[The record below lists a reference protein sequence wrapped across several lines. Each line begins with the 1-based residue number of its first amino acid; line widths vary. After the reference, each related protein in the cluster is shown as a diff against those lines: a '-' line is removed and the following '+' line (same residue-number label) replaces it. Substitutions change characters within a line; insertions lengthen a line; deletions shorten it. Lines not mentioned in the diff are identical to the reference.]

1 MIKLQNVN
9 FRYKNGKDVLKDIN
23 LEIKEGEFVSII
35 GKNGSGKSTM
45 AKLISGLEKPNKGQV
60 LVDEINTANK
70 KSFLDIRR
78 KVGIVFQN
86 PENQILFNNVF
97 DDIAF
102 TMKNLK
108 IENYKEKIE
117 KALEKLNMK
126 EFLNSEIYNLSLG
139 QKQRVTI
146 AGTVAQ
152 EPKYILLDE
161 PTTMIDPEGKEA
173 VYNTIKEL
181 KKQNYTIIYI
191 TNFIDEILMSDR
203 VVVIEKGQIIKTFAK
218 KDILENVD
226 FLKEHEIKI
235 PYGVELV
242 YELKKNGVNIE
253 IQEWTKQETMNKIVG
268 AAISRPNGINNVGAD
283 DPVCPNNRKEENN

>member
-1 MIKLQNVN
+1 MAKT
-9 FRYKNGKDVLKDIN
+9 VL
-23 LEIKEGEFVSII
+23 
-35 GKNGSGKSTM
+35 GKSTM

-60 LVDEINTANK
+60 LVDDINTSDK

-117 KALEKLNMK
+117 NSLKKLNMQ

-152 EPKYILLDE
+152 EPKYIVLDE

-173 VYNTIKEL
+173 VYSTIKEL
-181 KKQNYTIIYI
+181 KKQNYAIVYI

-203 VVVIEKGQIIKTFAK
+203 VIVIENGQILKDFAK

-226 FLKEHEIKI
+226 FLKEHGIRI

-253 IQEWTKQETMNKIVG
+253 IENWDKKSVMNKIIEVT
-268 AAISRPNGINNVGAD
+268 
-283 DPVCPNNRKEENN
+283 K